1 MARNAQESRGKEEPG
16 KDARSD
22 AAGKEKAASDRRRGP
37 DAMLRHRI
45 LVVSGEAN
53 MRRALRRLMTATGA
67 VTEFVND
74 LSKLPEDAP
83 SLLAVDLRSST
94 APKLKD
100 LETVFP
106 NVRLLCI
113 VGAQD
118 YGQMVDCLRNPRCG
132 SVITYDDGF
141 EPDDFI
147 ITVTKLLHG
156 QVFGLQKYFPW
167 GVTLYNME
175 ISSYEEKSRA
185 LDVLNAYAELAG
197 ARGPVRDRMAL
208 VAEELIMN
216 ALYHAP
222 VDEAGTRKYD
232 HLPRKEL
239 ARMTFDRKV
248 RITCASNGQHF
259 AIGVHDTYGSLEKD
273 TVVKFLAKGTQK
285 SLEPENRESGA
296 GLGLVTGLKNASKL
310 VFNLSPGNGTEV
322 IALFDL
328 DLLAKGRAGVRSVH
342 IFTERRK
349 QSVATVAPAPRAA
362 PAAAPLIVGALAVLM
377 VIFGIVGVLKKP
389 AESAPP
395 EFHTEVAVGD
405 GQSRSATVHIGQN
418 DVRLKVERRGDTV
431 LVSTEPGARTA
442 KDAPAK

>member
-1 MARNAQESRGKEEPG
+1 MPSAGTNAPDRADKVDKSE
-16 KDARSD
+16 
-22 AAGKEKAASDRRRGP
+22 RRRGP

-53 MRRALRRLMTATGA
+53 MRRALKRLMTATGA

-74 LSKLPEDAP
+74 LSRLPEDPP
-83 SLLAVDLRSST
+83 SLLTVDLRSSS
-94 APKLKD
+94 APKLSD
-100 LETVFP
+100 LDNVFP
-106 NVRLLCI
+106 SVRLLCI
-113 VGAQD
+113 VGSQD
-118 YGQMVDCLRNPRCG
+118 YAQMVACLKNPRCG

-141 EPDDFI
+141 EPEDFI

-175 ISSYEEKSRA
+175 VSSYEEKSRA

-222 VDEAGTRKYD
+222 VDDEGKHKFD

-239 ARMTFDRKV
+239 AKMTFDRKV

-259 AIGVHDTYGSLEKD
+259 AIAVYDTYGSLDKD
-273 TVVKFLAKGTQK
+273 TVVKFLSKGTRK
-285 SLEPENRESGA
+285 ELEPEQRESGA

-310 VFNLSPGNGTEV
+310 VFNLAPGSGTEV

-349 QSVATVAPAPRAA
+349 SPTHATEPAPERASV
-362 PAAAPLIVGALAVLM
+362 AAAPLV
-377 VIFGIVGVLKKP
+377 VGVLAVIVVLVGIAGVFKKIGDSQIP
-389 AESAPP
+389 QVSAMKEEFSVSEGESA
-395 EFHTEVAVGD
+395 
-405 GQSRSATVHIGQN
+405 SRP
-418 DVRLKVERRGDTV
+418 VRLGNTELTMTV
-431 LVSTEPGARTA
+431 GRHGQTVTVSTQ
-442 KDAPAK
+442 K

>member
-1 MARNAQESRGKEEPG
+1 MAQ
-16 KDARSD
+16 
-22 AAGKEKAASDRRRGP
+22 AGTQASTANSDRRRGP

-45 LVVSGEAN
+45 LVISGEAN
-53 MRRALRRLMTATGA
+53 MRRALKRLMTATGA

-74 LSKLPEDAP
+74 LKALPADPP
-83 SLLAVDLRSST
+83 SLVAVDLRSAS
-94 APKLKD
+94 APKLSD
-100 LETVFP
+100 LEKVFP
-106 NVRLLCI
+106 DVRLLAI

-118 YGQMVDCLRNPRCG
+118 FGQMVECLRLPRCG

-141 EPDDFI
+141 EPEDFI

-175 ISSYEEKSRA
+175 ISSYEEKARA

-222 VDEAGTRKYD
+222 VDDKGTRKYE

-239 ARMTFDRKV
+239 ARMTFDKKV
-248 RITCASNGQHF
+248 KITCASNGQHF
-259 AIGVHDTYGSLEKD
+259 AVAVTDSYGSLEKD
-273 TVVKFLAKGTQK
+273 TVVKFLSKGTHK
-285 SLEPENRESGA
+285 ELEPEQRESGA

-310 VFNLSPGNGTEV
+310 VFNLAPGMGTEV

-328 DLLAKGRAGVRSVH
+328 DLMAKGRSGVRSVH
-342 IFTERRK
+342 VFTERRK
-349 QSVATVAPAPRAA
+349 QAAHATVPASRGNPGS
-362 PAAAPLIVGALAVLM
+362 APLIVGALAALM
-377 VIFGIVGVLKKP
+377 VLVGIYAVYKKLSEP
-389 AESAPP
+389 SPSEIRAELNVADGETRVTPVKIGSSDVQLRIERHGSKIVVTTEKTP
-395 EFHTEVAVGD
+395 EN
-405 GQSRSATVHIGQN
+405 QSQ
-418 DVRLKVERRGDTV
+418 
-431 LVSTEPGARTA
+431 P
-442 KDAPAK
+442 

>member
-1 MARNAQESRGKEEPG
+1 MAQPSPQASAAP
-16 KDARSD
+16 DAR
-22 AAGKEKAASDRRRGP
+22 SDRRRGP

-67 VTEFVND
+67 VTEFVAN
-74 LSKLPEDAP
+74 LSSLPADPP
-83 SLLAVDLRSST
+83 SLLAVDLRSAS

-100 LETVFP
+100 LEAVFP
-106 NVRLLCI
+106 DVRLLCI

-118 YGQMVDCLRNPRCG
+118 FAQMTECLKLARCG

-141 EPDDFI
+141 EPEDFI

-175 ISSYEEKSRA
+175 IASYEEKARA

-222 VDEAGTRKYD
+222 VDGAGQRMYD
-232 HLPRKEL
+232 HMPRKEL

-248 RITCASNGQHF
+248 KITCASNGQHF
-259 AIGVHDTYGSLEKD
+259 AIAVADTYGSLGKD
-273 TVVKFLAKGTQK
+273 TIVRFLGKGTQAA
-285 SLEPENRESGA
+285 LEPEQRESGA

-310 VFNLSPGNGTEV
+310 VFNLAPGSGTEV

-349 QSVATVAPAPRAA
+349 QAAAARAVPESTT
-362 PAAAPLIVGALAVLM
+362 PAAGPLVVGALAVVIL
-377 VIFGIVGVLKKP
+377 IFGIVGVIKKLNEP
-389 AESAPP
+389 PPP
-395 EFHTEVAVGD
+395 EIRAELSVGEGESRAVPV
-405 GQSRSATVHIGQN
+405 RLGQN
-418 DVRLKVERRGDTV
+418 DLKLRVERRGDKVVVT
-431 LVSTEPGARTA
+431 TER
-442 KDAPAK
+442 

>member
-1 MARNAQESRGKEEPG
+1 
-16 KDARSD
+16 
-22 AAGKEKAASDRRRGP
+22 
-37 DAMLRHRI
+37 MLRHRI

-53 MRRALRRLMTATGA
+53 MRRALKRLMTATGA
-67 VTEFVND
+67 MTEFVND
-74 LSKLPEDAP
+74 LSRMPADAP
-83 SLLAVDLRSST
+83 SLLTVDLRSSS
-94 APKLKD
+94 APKLSD
-100 LETVFP
+100 LDNIYPT
-106 NVRLLCI
+106 VRLLCI
-113 VGAQD
+113 VGSQD
-118 YGQMVDCLRNPRCG
+118 YGQMVECLRNPRCG

-141 EPDDFI
+141 EPEDFI

-175 ISSYEEKSRA
+175 VSSYEEKSRA

-222 VDEAGTRKYD
+222 VDDDGKHKYD

-239 ARMTFDRKV
+239 AKMTFEKKV

-259 AIGVHDTYGSLEKD
+259 AIAVQDSYGSLDKD
-273 TVVKFLAKGTQK
+273 TVVKFLAKGTK
-285 SLEPENRESGA
+285 KELEPEQRESGA

-310 VFNLSPGNGTEV
+310 VFNLAPGNGTEV

-349 QSVATVAPAPRAA
+349 SPSHATVPPPERT
-362 PAAAPLIVGALAVLM
+362 AAAAGPLVVGALAV
-377 VIFGIVGVLKKP
+377 VV
-389 AESAPP
+389 
-395 EFHTEVAVGD
+395 
-405 GQSRSATVHIGQN
+405 
-418 DVRLKVERRGDTV
+418 V
-431 LVSTEPGARTA
+431 LVGIIGVVKKLGDSSSPQIQAMRAEFAVADGESKSLPVKLGTTDLNMTVSRQGGKVVVQTQ
-442 KDAPAK
+442 K